1 MKRLLSGAAYWI
13 SPLIILLAWHV
24 AAVTGALDPNV
35 LPGPVVVVAA
45 GVRLAEDG
53 LLWPSA
59 LASVSRIAAGTAI
72 GLVVGVALGL
82 ASGFWRLAE
91 MTVDR
96 PLQML
101 RAIPFNALTPL
112 LIIAFGIGETMKV
125 LLIVIGVVVPIYLH
139 TYAGVRG
146 VERRLLEVATIYR
159 VPRRLV
165 LTRLLFLGAMPSILT
180 GLRFSL
186 AIAWIALVTSE
197 TVNAHSGIGYL
208 LTMAQQFVRT
218 DQMVFCI
225 VLYALLGLFTDWLVR
240 ALEHRLLRWREPAR
254 TRALTPKVTLKG
266 SPA

>member
-1 MKRLLSGAAYWI
+1 MNRPSRLRGWLTGAAYWA
-13 SPLIILLAWHV
+13 SPLLILLAWHW
-24 AAVTGALDPNV
+24 ASVTRLLDPNV
-35 LPGPVVVVAA
+35 LPGPVTVLQA
-45 GVRLAEDG
+45 GVRLAQDG
-53 LLWPSA
+53 QLWPSA
-59 LASVSRIAAGTAI
+59 WASISRIVAGTAI

-82 ASGFWRLAE
+82 AAGFWRLAE

-125 LLIVIGVVVPIYLH
+125 LLIVIGVVIPIYLN
-139 TYAGVRG
+139 TYAGVRS
-146 VERRLLEVATIYR
+146 VDPKLLEVATIYR
-159 VPRRLV
+159 VPRPVV

-180 GLRFSL
+180 GLRFAL

-225 VLYALLGLFTDWLVR
+225 VVYALLGLATDWLVR
-240 ALEHRLLRWREPAR
+240 ALERRVLRWRQPTR
-254 TRALTPKVTLKG
+254 TSTSALAG
-266 SPA
+266 H